1 MINSQTTK
9 NLYRGNGSTLSYPVT
24 YPFYEAE
31 NLLVLVAVGEVE
43 ETLSLGADYSVAINT
58 DGSGGTVTF
67 TSAERVPA
75 GCTIA
80 IMLNMALVQE
90 LDLSTVSHID
100 TESLEQELDKQV
112 QYIQQM
118 SEGLSRAVK
127 TNATSEISPDRLV
140 SSLFAARDES
150 VAAKNAAETAQASA
164 EAAEASAV
172 AAREATETA
181 SASAQNTISEAGA
194 AAATAVS
201 DAGTAQVSAV
211 NAAGADQVASVNAAG
226 AAQVSNIQS
235 EGTNQQTDMQALVT
249 AASGYAEL
257 AHTYAQQASPEGIVH
272 LVGDETISGVKTFT
286 QTIAGTAAAA
296 EKLATART
304 ITLSGAASG
313 SVAFDGSADATLEVS
328 IGENQGAV
336 IGEIRWFAMST
347 PPEGWL
353 VCNGASVFTSDYAA
367 LFAAIGKTFTPRYLD
382 ESLKIE
388 DPQYSNP
395 YIFLLPNL
403 MGKVPWGSSSQ
414 IGTEMEAG
422 LPDIK
427 GTATYINSDGGSN
440 LASEAY
446 KDKGALFFSI
456 YDHVGRFKTDLEPG
470 NSKRDLM
477 FAASRSNKIYGA
489 STTVQPPALC
499 LLPCIRY

>member
-1 MINSQTTK
+1 MTDKKTA
-9 NLYRGNGSTLSYPVT
+9 Y
-24 YPFYEAE
+24 
-31 NLLVLVAVGEVE
+31 
-43 ETLSLGADYSVAINT
+43 LSLPLPNADNALAEDCPRLTEALTTLDGHAQSADARLDGVEASVTTLQQNIHAI
-58 DGSGGTVTF
+58 D
-67 TSAERVPA
+67 
-75 GCTIA
+75 
-80 IMLNMALVQE
+80 
-90 LDLSTVSHID
+90 
-100 TESLEQELDKQV
+100 
-112 QYIQQM
+112 
-118 SEGLSRAVK
+118 
-127 TNATSEISPDRLV
+127 
-140 SSLFAARDES
+140 
-150 VAAKNAAETAQASA
+150 
-164 EAAEASAV
+164 ASAV
-172 AAREATETA
+172 
-181 SASAQNTISEAGA
+181 
-194 AAATAVS
+194 
-201 DAGTAQVSAV
+201 
-211 NAAGADQVASVNAAG
+211 
-226 AAQVSNIQS
+226 
-235 EGTNQQTDMQALVT
+235 
-249 AASGYAEL
+249 
-257 AHTYAQQASPEGIVH
+257 HTT
-272 LVGDETISGVKTFT
+272 GDETVSGVKTFA
-286 QTIAGTAAAA
+286 QTIEGTAAAA

-446 KDKGALFFSI
+446 KDKGALFFGI
-456 YDHVGRFKTDLEPG
+456 YDHVGRFKADLEPG

>member
-1 MINSQTTK
+1 MSVSDWSATADENTSIDGIN
-9 NLYRGNGSTLSYPVT
+9 
-24 YPFYEAE
+24 
-31 NLLVLVAVGEVE
+31 
-43 ETLSLGADYSVAINT
+43 I
-58 DGSGGTVTF
+58 
-67 TSAERVPA
+67 AERCPA
-75 GCTIA
+75 K
-80 IMLNMALVQE
+80 NMNDAL
-90 LDLSTVSHID
+90 
-100 TESLEQELDKQV
+100 
-112 QYIQQM
+112 
-118 SEGLSRAVK
+118 RAVM
-127 TNATSEISPDRLV
+127 
-140 SSLFAARDES
+140 AAL
-150 VAAKNAAETAQASA
+150 KNKCDTLDD
-164 EAAEASAV
+164 
-172 AAREATETA
+172 TD
-181 SASAQNTISEAGA
+181 NT
-194 AAATAVS
+194 
-201 DAGTAQVSAV
+201 
-211 NAAGADQVASVNAAG
+211 
-226 AAQVSNIQS
+226 
-235 EGTNQQTDMQALVT
+235 L
-249 AASGYAEL
+249 
-257 AHTYAQQASPEGIVH
+257 
-272 LVGDETISGVKTFT
+272 
-286 QTIAGTAAAA
+286 
-296 EKLATART
+296 RR
-304 ITLSGAASG
+304 
-313 SVAFDGSADATLEVS
+313 
-328 IGENQGAV
+328 GAV

-353 VCNGASVFTSDYAA
+353 VCNGASVSTSDYAA

>member
-90 LDLSTVSHID
+90 LDLSAVSHID

-181 SASAQNTISEAGA
+181 SASAQTTISEAGA
-194 AAATAVS
+194 
-201 DAGTAQVSAV
+201 AQVSAV
-211 NAAGADQVASVNAAG
+211 NAAGADQVTSVNAAG
-226 AAQVSNIQS
+226 AAQVSSIQS
-235 EGTNQQTDMQALVT
+235 EGTTQVNSVTSTGTTQKTEMQALVT

-257 AHTYAQQASPEGIVH
+257 AHTYAQQASPEGVAH
-272 LVGDETISGVKTFT
+272 LIGDETISGVKTFV
-286 QTIAGTAAAA
+286 QTIEGTAAAA

-313 SVAFDGSADATLEVS
+313 SVSFDGSADTTLEVACMVKNEEFTATNTTGRIIKYNDGLYILYAN
-328 IGENQGAV
+328 IGYAKPYDGITYFYFTFPEAFSV
-336 IGEIRWFAMST
+336 IPSVYITNCNKEIYYGFTARITTATNIRIDYYNINKAIVYATTSSGDPKREFYST
-347 PPEGWL
+347 DDFSL
-353 VCNGASVFTSDYAA
+353 N
-367 LFAAIGKTFTPRYLD
+367 LLAIGTWK
-382 ESLKIE
+382 
-388 DPQYSNP
+388 
-395 YIFLLPNL
+395 
-403 MGKVPWGSSSQ
+403 
-414 IGTEMEAG
+414 
-422 LPDIK
+422 
-427 GTATYINSDGGSN
+427 
-440 LASEAY
+440 
-446 KDKGALFFSI
+446 
-456 YDHVGRFKTDLEPG
+456 
-470 NSKRDLM
+470 
-477 FAASRSNKIYGA
+477 
-489 STTVQPPALC
+489 
-499 LLPCIRY
+499 